1 MNEPHSILVVEDDE
15 TDVWL
20 LRRAFTEAGIDVPLQ
35 IASDGQAAIDFFEE
49 RCAKPGTDDRL
60 PALLILDLKMPRRTG
75 FEVLQWLRAQ
85 PVLRCLPVMIFSSS
99 AHQQD
104 VERAFEAGA
113 NAFVVKPAS
122 TVERAEFGRFVK
134 QWLHFNQLPLAASEG
149 LRVAREQRL
158 DLRPPATEFPP

>member
-1 MNEPHSILVVEDDE
+1 MSEPRSILVVEDDE

-20 LRRAFTEAGIDVPLQ
+20 LGRAFAEAGIKVPLQ
-35 IASDGQAAIDFFEE
+35 IASDGQAALEFLEE
-49 RCAKPGTDDRL
+49 CCAKPGSDDRL

-99 AHQQD
+99 AHRHD
-104 VERAFEAGA
+104 VERAFEIGA

-122 TVERAEFGRFVK
+122 TAERTEFCRFVK

-158 DLRPPATEFPP
+158 ETRPPAAEFPP